1 MGLFARDP
9 ATLLRCCFEDGEVA
23 LEMLVELED
32 GSHVAAPVAVVRGAP
47 DGQNGLVEVP
57 LVAFHDELQ
66 KKSRPVEQTLRT
78 RRRGKLTIQKIC
90 EQRENNLEIIGTRE
104 MLMQSCFV
112 IIATEQDG
120 EQQGQI
126 RSLP

>member
-1 MGLFARDP
+1 
-9 ATLLRCCFEDGEVA
+9 
-23 LEMLVELED
+23 MLVELED

-90 EQRENNLEIIGTRE
+90 EQRENYLEIIGTRE